1 MNRLLGTATILFA
14 LGLSAAI
21 RAQQLTVV
29 AVSHQTDEY
38 DYTITTPQNSNTNC
52 SVNDS
57 SVNCNTTSYGGGTQ
71 AHALYR
77 LYQVVTSNEA
87 GQLIQYKLTRTA
99 RWRWT
104 STDFLTEGDSFP
116 AEIKGKH
123 MYITCRRGGN
133 QGKKE
138 TLKYDIL
145 DIRPV
150 R

>member
-1 MNRLLGTATILFA
+1 VNRILGTTVMLFILGF
-14 LGLSAAI
+14 SAPI
-21 RAQQLTVV
+21 HAQQLTVV
-29 AVSHQTDEY
+29 AVSHQTNEY

-52 SVNDS
+52 NVYDS

-71 AHALYR
+71 THALYR
-77 LYQVVTSNEA
+77 LYQVVTSIEA

-104 STDFLTEGDSFP
+104 STDFLTEGDSFL

-133 QGKKE
+133 QGKQE

-150 R
+150 Q

>member
-1 MNRLLGTATILFA
+1 MNRVLGNTTILFI
-14 LGLSAAI
+14 LGFSAPI
-21 RAQQLTVV
+21 YAQQLTVV
-29 AVSHQTDEY
+29 AVSHQTNEY
-38 DYTITTPQNSNTNC
+38 DYTTTSPRNSNTNC
-52 SVNDS
+52 NVNDS
-57 SVNCNTTSYGGGTQ
+57 SVNCNTVSYGGGTQ
-71 AHALYR
+71 TNAVYR
-77 LYQVVTSNEA
+77 LYQVVTSNET

-104 STDFLTEGDSFP
+104 STDFLTEGESFS

-150 R
+150 Q